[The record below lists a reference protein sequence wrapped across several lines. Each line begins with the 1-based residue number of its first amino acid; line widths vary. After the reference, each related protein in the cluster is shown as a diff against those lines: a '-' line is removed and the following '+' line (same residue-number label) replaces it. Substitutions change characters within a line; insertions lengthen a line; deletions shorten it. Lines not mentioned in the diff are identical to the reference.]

1 MSALK
6 KMFSMFNTKQ
16 RFKLF
21 GMSLI
26 ILGGAGMELI
36 ALYAFNNFIE
46 AIMLPDNYMDN
57 AFIAFMCN
65 TFGVSGYRNV
75 VIFCSAFIV
84 AAYVLKTVY
93 IILQNNMT
101 YKFIY
106 FGHKDLS
113 CKVMN
118 SYLEQDYFF
127 HVKNNSADLI
137 RNVYNDT
144 NMFYVAVLNVIQLVS
159 ELCTIMAIGI
169 YLFVKDGLL
178 TIGIGLIVG
187 SFTFFFMRFY
197 KNRLKHMGEE
207 YRRLYAG
214 IVKCM
219 QQSFGGIKEIK
230 IANRE
235 KFFGD
240 EFDSINYDLAK
251 NQKDNALLNSIPKP
265 VMEAACIGSLMII
278 VIIKASLG
286 DISIAFATT
295 LGVFAMGAMRLLPSV
310 NKISAYIS
318 TLLYSR
324 AFVESVYTERQRMI
338 AISKRK
344 SEENTVSDITFDKE
358 ISVEK
363 LSFTYDEGVENVIND
378 ASFKIEKNTSVA
390 FIGPSGAGKTTMV
403 DIMLGVLKP
412 QKGCVK
418 VDGSNIADC
427 MDAWHKKVGYIP
439 QNIYLMDES
448 LRRNIAFGVPES
460 EIDDEKVWRVIR
472 EAQLES
478 VVKEMDDGLDTVIGE
493 MGVRLSGG
501 QRQRI
506 GIARA
511 LYREPEILVLDEATS
526 ALDTETERAVMEAI
540 DSLHGKMTLII
551 IAHRLSTIKNC
562 DVVYEVK
569 EGRVTKS
576 NETFN

>member
-1 MSALK
+1 MKSIK

-16 RFKLF
+16 KFKLF

-26 ILGGAGMELI
+26 ILGGAAMELV

-46 AIMLPDNYMDN
+46 AIMMPDSYMDN
-57 AFIAFMCN
+57 AFIAMFCN
-65 TFGVSGYRNV
+65 ILGIEGYRNA
-75 VIFCSAFIV
+75 VILCSAFII
-84 AAYVLKTVY
+84 AAYLIKTFY
-93 IILQNNMT
+93 IIMQNNII

-106 FGHKDLS
+106 FGHKELS

-144 NMFYVAVLNVIQLVS
+144 NMFYVAVLNVIQLMS
-159 ELCTIMAIGI
+159 ELCTITAIGV
-169 YLFVKDGLL
+169 YLFVKDGML
-178 TIGIGLIVG
+178 TLGIGVIVG

-278 VIIKASLG
+278 VIIKAAAG
-286 DISIAFATT
+286 DISTAFATT

-310 NKISAYIS
+310 NKISSYIS

-324 AFVESVYTERQRMI
+324 AFVESVFTERQRMLAI
-338 AISKRK
+338 AKRK
-344 SEENTVSDITFDKE
+344 SEENTISEITFDKN
-358 ISVEK
+358 ISVEE
-363 LSFTYDEGVENVIND
+363 LSFSYDEGEENVID
-378 ASFKIEKNTSVA
+378 DVSFEIWKNTSVA

-412 QKGCVK
+412 QKGAVK

-448 LRRNIAFGVPES
+448 LRKNIAFGVPED
-460 EIDDEKVWRVIR
+460 EIDDEKVWKVIR

-478 VVKEMDDGLDTVIGE
+478 VVKEMDEKLDTVIGE

-511 LYREPEILVLDEATS
+511 LYRDPEILVLDEATS
-526 ALDTETERAVMEAI
+526 ALDTETEKAVMEAI
-540 DSLHGKMTLII
+540 DSLHGRMTLII

-569 EGRVTKS
+569 EGKVTRS
-576 NETFN
+576 NESFN

>member
-6 KMFSMFNTKQ
+6 KMFSMFNAGQ
-16 RFKLF
+16 RLKLL
-21 GMSLI
+21 GMSLV
-26 ILGGAGMELI
+26 ILGGAGMELV

-46 AIMLPDNYMDN
+46 AIMLPDSYMDN

-65 TFGVSGYRNV
+65 TFGISGYRNV

-93 IILQNNMT
+93 IIMQNNMT

-106 FGHKDLS
+106 FGHKELS

-159 ELCTIMAIGI
+159 ELCTITAIGI

-178 TIGIGLIVG
+178 TLGIGLIVG

-235 KFFGD
+235 KFFGE

-358 ISVEK
+358 ISVED
-363 LSFTYDEGVENVIND
+363 LSFSYEEGVDNVIDN

-472 EAQLES
+472 EAQLEN

-562 DVVYEVK
+562 DIVYEVK

-576 NETFN
+576 NESFN

>member
-1 MSALK
+1 MKSIK
-6 KMFSMFNTKQ
+6 KMFSMFNAKQ
-16 RFKLF
+16 KFKLF

-26 ILGGAGMELI
+26 ILGGAAMELV

-46 AIMLPDNYMDN
+46 AIMMPDSYMDN
-57 AFIAFMCN
+57 AFIAMFCN
-65 TFGVSGYRNV
+65 ILGIEGYRNA
-75 VIFCSAFIV
+75 VILCSAFII
-84 AAYVLKTVY
+84 AAYLIKTFY
-93 IILQNNMT
+93 IIMQNNII

-106 FGHKDLS
+106 FGHKELS

-144 NMFYVAVLNVIQLVS
+144 NMFYVAVLNVIQLMS
-159 ELCTIMAIGI
+159 ELCTITAIGV
-169 YLFVKDGLL
+169 YLFVKDGML
-178 TIGIGLIVG
+178 TLGIGVIVG

-278 VIIKASLG
+278 VIIKAAAG
-286 DISIAFATT
+286 DISTAFATT

-310 NKISAYIS
+310 NKISSYIS

-324 AFVESVYTERQRMI
+324 AFVESVFTERQRMLAI
-338 AISKRK
+338 AKRK
-344 SEENTVSDITFDKE
+344 SEENTISEITFDNN
-358 ISVEK
+358 ISVEE
-363 LSFTYDEGVENVIND
+363 LSFSYDEGEENVID
-378 ASFKIEKNTSVA
+378 DVSFEIRKNTSVA

-412 QKGCVK
+412 QKGAVK

-448 LRRNIAFGVPES
+448 LRKNIAFGVPED
-460 EIDDEKVWRVIR
+460 EIDDEKVWKVLR

-478 VVKEMDDGLDTVIGE
+478 VVKEMDEKLDTVIGE

-511 LYREPEILVLDEATS
+511 LYRDPEILVLDEATS
-526 ALDTETERAVMEAI
+526 ALDTETEKAVMEAI
-540 DSLHGKMTLII
+540 DSLHGRMTLII

-569 EGRVTKS
+569 EGKVTRS
-576 NETFN
+576 NESFN

>member
-1 MSALK
+1 MKSIK
-6 KMFSMFNTKQ
+6 KMFSMFNAKQ
-16 RFKLF
+16 KFKLF

-26 ILGGAGMELI
+26 ILGGAAMELV

-46 AIMLPDNYMDN
+46 AIMMPDSYMDN
-57 AFIAFMCN
+57 AFIAMFCN
-65 TFGVSGYRNV
+65 ILGIEGYRNA
-75 VIFCSAFIV
+75 VILCSAFII
-84 AAYVLKTVY
+84 AAYLIKTFY
-93 IILQNNMT
+93 IIMQNNII

-106 FGHKDLS
+106 FGHKELS

-144 NMFYVAVLNVIQLVS
+144 NMFYVAVLNVIQLMS
-159 ELCTIMAIGI
+159 ELCTITAIGV
-169 YLFVKDGLL
+169 YLFVKDGML
-178 TIGIGLIVG
+178 TLGIGVIVG

-278 VIIKASLG
+278 VIIKAAAG
-286 DISIAFATT
+286 DISTAFATT

-310 NKISAYIS
+310 NKISSYIS

-324 AFVESVYTERQRMI
+324 AFVESVFTERQRMLAI
-338 AISKRK
+338 AKRK
-344 SEENTVSDITFDKE
+344 SEENTISEITFDKS
-358 ISVEK
+358 ISVEE
-363 LSFTYDEGVENVIND
+363 LSFSYDEGEENVID
-378 ASFKIEKNTSVA
+378 DVSFEIGKNTSVA

-412 QKGCVK
+412 QKGAVK

-448 LRRNIAFGVPES
+448 LRKNIAFGVPED
-460 EIDDEKVWRVIR
+460 EIDDEKVWKVLR

-478 VVKEMDDGLDTVIGE
+478 VVKEMDEKLDTVIGE

-511 LYREPEILVLDEATS
+511 LYRDPEILVLDEATS
-526 ALDTETERAVMEAI
+526 ALDTETEKAVMEAI
-540 DSLHGKMTLII
+540 DSLHGRMTLII

-569 EGRVTKS
+569 EGKVTRS
-576 NETFN
+576 NESFN

>member
-1 MSALK
+1 MKSIK
-6 KMFSMFNTKQ
+6 KMFSMFNAKQ
-16 RFKLF
+16 KFKLF

-26 ILGGAGMELI
+26 ILGGAAMELV

-46 AIMLPDNYMDN
+46 AIMMPDSYMDN
-57 AFIAFMCN
+57 AFIAMFCN
-65 TFGVSGYRNV
+65 ILGIEGYRNA
-75 VIFCSAFIV
+75 VILCSAFII
-84 AAYVLKTVY
+84 AAYLIKTFY
-93 IILQNNMT
+93 IIMQNNII

-106 FGHKDLS
+106 FGHKELS

-144 NMFYVAVLNVIQLVS
+144 NMFYVAVLNVIQLMS
-159 ELCTIMAIGI
+159 ELCTITAIGV
-169 YLFVKDGLL
+169 YLFVKDGML
-178 TIGIGLIVG
+178 TLGIGVIVG

-240 EFDSINYDLAK
+240 EFDSINYNLAK

-278 VIIKASLG
+278 VIIKAAAG
-286 DISIAFATT
+286 DISTAFATT

-310 NKISAYIS
+310 NKISSYIS

-324 AFVESVYTERQRMI
+324 AFVESVFTERQRMLAI
-338 AISKRK
+338 AKRK
-344 SEENTVSDITFDKE
+344 SEENTISEITFDKN
-358 ISVEK
+358 ISVEE
-363 LSFTYDEGVENVIND
+363 LSFSYDEGEENVID
-378 ASFKIEKNTSVA
+378 DVSFEIWKNTSVA

-412 QKGCVK
+412 QKGAVK

-448 LRRNIAFGVPES
+448 LRKNIAFGVPED
-460 EIDDEKVWRVIR
+460 EIDDEKVWKVLR

-478 VVKEMDDGLDTVIGE
+478 VVKEMDEKLDTVIGE

-511 LYREPEILVLDEATS
+511 LYRDPEILVLDEATS
-526 ALDTETERAVMEAI
+526 ALDTETEKAVMEAI
-540 DSLHGKMTLII
+540 DSLHGRMTLII

-569 EGRVTKS
+569 EGKVTRS
-576 NETFN
+576 NESFN

>member
-1 MSALK
+1 MKSIK
-6 KMFSMFNTKQ
+6 KMFSMFNAKQ
-16 RFKLF
+16 KFKLF

-26 ILGGAGMELI
+26 ILGGATMELV

-46 AIMLPDNYMDN
+46 AIMMPDSYMDN
-57 AFIAFMCN
+57 AFIAMFCN
-65 TFGVSGYRNV
+65 ILGIEGYRNA
-75 VIFCSAFIV
+75 VILCSAFII
-84 AAYVLKTVY
+84 AAYLIKTFY
-93 IILQNNMT
+93 IIMQNNII

-106 FGHKDLS
+106 FGHKELS

-144 NMFYVAVLNVIQLVS
+144 NMFYVAVLNVIQLMS
-159 ELCTIMAIGI
+159 ELCTITAIGV
-169 YLFVKDGLL
+169 YLFVKDGML
-178 TIGIGLIVG
+178 TLGIGVIVG

-278 VIIKASLG
+278 VIIKAAAG
-286 DISIAFATT
+286 DISTAFATT

-310 NKISAYIS
+310 NKISSYIS

-324 AFVESVYTERQRMI
+324 AFVESVFTERQRMLAI
-338 AISKRK
+338 AKRK
-344 SEENTVSDITFDKE
+344 SEENTISEITFDKN
-358 ISVEK
+358 ISVEE
-363 LSFTYDEGVENVIND
+363 LSFSYDEGEENVID
-378 ASFKIEKNTSVA
+378 DVSFEIWKNTSVA

-412 QKGCVK
+412 QKGAVK

-448 LRRNIAFGVPES
+448 LRKNIAFGVPED
-460 EIDDEKVWRVIR
+460 EIDDEKVWKVLR
-472 EAQLES
+472 EAQIES
-478 VVKEMDDGLDTVIGE
+478 VVKEMDEKLDTVIGE

-511 LYREPEILVLDEATS
+511 LYRDPEILVLDEATS
-526 ALDTETERAVMEAI
+526 ALDTETEKAVMEAI
-540 DSLHGKMTLII
+540 DSLHGRMTLII

-569 EGRVTKS
+569 EGKVTRS
-576 NETFN
+576 NESFN

>member
-1 MSALK
+1 MKSIK
-6 KMFSMFNTKQ
+6 KMFSMFNAKQ
-16 RFKLF
+16 KFKLF

-26 ILGGAGMELI
+26 ILGGAAMELV

-46 AIMLPDNYMDN
+46 AIMMPDSYMDN
-57 AFIAFMCN
+57 AFIAMFCN
-65 TFGVSGYRNV
+65 ILGIEGYRNA
-75 VIFCSAFIV
+75 VILCSAFII
-84 AAYVLKTVY
+84 AAYLIKTFY
-93 IILQNNMT
+93 IIMQNNII

-106 FGHKDLS
+106 FGHKELS

-144 NMFYVAVLNVIQLVS
+144 NMFYVAVLNVIQLMS
-159 ELCTIMAIGI
+159 ELCTITAIGV
-169 YLFVKDGLL
+169 YLFVKDGML
-178 TIGIGLIVG
+178 TLGIGVIVG

-278 VIIKASLG
+278 VIIKAAAG
-286 DISIAFATT
+286 DISAAFATT

-310 NKISAYIS
+310 NKISSYIS

-324 AFVESVYTERQRMI
+324 AFVESVFTERQRMLAI
-338 AISKRK
+338 AKRK
-344 SEENTVSDITFDKE
+344 SEENTISEITFDKN
-358 ISVEK
+358 ISVEE
-363 LSFTYDEGVENVIND
+363 LSFSYDEGEENVID
-378 ASFKIEKNTSVA
+378 DVSFEIWKNTSVA

-412 QKGCVK
+412 QKGAVK

-448 LRRNIAFGVPES
+448 LRKNIAFGVPED
-460 EIDDEKVWRVIR
+460 EIDDEKVWKVLR

-478 VVKEMDDGLDTVIGE
+478 VVKEMDEKLDTVIGE

-511 LYREPEILVLDEATS
+511 LYRDPEILVLDEATS
-526 ALDTETERAVMEAI
+526 ALDTETEKAVMEAI
-540 DSLHGKMTLII
+540 DSLHGRMTLII

-569 EGRVTKS
+569 EGKVTRS
-576 NETFN
+576 NESFN

>member
-1 MSALK
+1 MKSIK
-6 KMFSMFNTKQ
+6 KMFSMFNAKQ
-16 RFKLF
+16 KFKLF

-26 ILGGAGMELI
+26 ILGGAAMELV

-46 AIMLPDNYMDN
+46 AIMMPDSYMDN
-57 AFIAFMCN
+57 AFIAMFCN
-65 TFGVSGYRNV
+65 ILGIEGYRNA
-75 VIFCSAFIV
+75 VILCSAFII
-84 AAYVLKTVY
+84 AAYLIKTFY
-93 IILQNNMT
+93 IIMQNNII

-106 FGHKDLS
+106 FGHKELS

-144 NMFYVAVLNVIQLVS
+144 NMFYVAVLNVIQLMS
-159 ELCTIMAIGI
+159 ELCTIIAIGV
-169 YLFVKDGLL
+169 YLFVKDGML
-178 TIGIGLIVG
+178 TLGIGVIVG

-278 VIIKASLG
+278 VIIKAAAG
-286 DISIAFATT
+286 DISTAFATT

-310 NKISAYIS
+310 NKISSYIS

-324 AFVESVYTERQRMI
+324 AFVESVFTERQRMLAI
-338 AISKRK
+338 AKRK
-344 SEENTVSDITFDKE
+344 SEENTISEITFDKN
-358 ISVEK
+358 ISVEE
-363 LSFTYDEGVENVIND
+363 LSFSYDEGEENVID
-378 ASFKIEKNTSVA
+378 DVSFEIWKNTSVA

-412 QKGCVK
+412 QKGAVK

-448 LRRNIAFGVPES
+448 LRKNIAFGVPED
-460 EIDDEKVWRVIR
+460 EIDDEKVWKVLR

-478 VVKEMDDGLDTVIGE
+478 VVKEMDEKLDTVIGE

-511 LYREPEILVLDEATS
+511 LYRDPEILVLDEATS
-526 ALDTETERAVMEAI
+526 ALDTETEKAVMEAI
-540 DSLHGKMTLII
+540 DSLHGRMTLII

-569 EGRVTKS
+569 EGKVTRS
-576 NETFN
+576 NESFN

>member
-1 MSALK
+1 
-6 KMFSMFNTKQ
+6 MFNTRQKL
-16 RFKLF
+16 KLF

-26 ILGGAGMELI
+26 ILGGAAMELV

-46 AIMLPDNYMDN
+46 AIMMPDNYMDN
-57 AFIAFMCN
+57 AFIALFSRIL
-65 TFGVSGYRNV
+65 GIDGYRNV
-75 VIFCSAFIV
+75 VILCSAFII
-84 AAYVLKTVY
+84 AAYLVKTFY
-93 IILQNNMT
+93 IIMQNNMM

-106 FGHKDLS
+106 FGHKELS

-144 NMFYVAVLNVIQLVS
+144 NMFYVAVLNVIQLMS
-159 ELCTIMAIGI
+159 ELCTITAIGI
-169 YLFVKDGLL
+169 YLFVKDGML
-178 TIGIGLIVG
+178 TLGIGVIVG

-197 KNRLKHMGEE
+197 KNRLKHMGED

-278 VIIKASLG
+278 VIIKAATG
-286 DISIAFATT
+286 DISTAFATT

-324 AFVESVYTERQRMI
+324 AFVESVYTERQRMLAI
-338 AISKRK
+338 AKRK
-344 SEENTVSDITFDKE
+344 SEENTVTDITFDKN
-358 ISVEK
+358 ISVEE
-363 LSFTYDEGVENVIND
+363 LSFTYEEGVDNVID
-378 ASFKIEKNTSVA
+378 DVSFEIEKNTSVA

-412 QKGCVK
+412 QKGAVK
-418 VDGSNIADC
+418 VDGSDIADC

-448 LRRNIAFGVPES
+448 LRRNIAFGVPED

-472 EAQLES
+472 EAQLEN

-540 DSLHGKMTLII
+540 DSLHGRMTLII

-569 EGRVTKS
+569 EGKVTRS
-576 NETFN
+576 NESFN

>member
-6 KMFSMFNTKQ
+6 KMFSMFNAGQ
-16 RFKLF
+16 RLKLF
-21 GMSLI
+21 GMSLV
-26 ILGGAGMELI
+26 ILGGAGMELV

-46 AIMLPDNYMDN
+46 AIMLPDSYMDN

-65 TFGVSGYRNV
+65 TFGISGYRNV

-93 IILQNNMT
+93 IIMQNNMT

-106 FGHKDLS
+106 FGHKELS

-159 ELCTIMAIGI
+159 ELCTITAIGI

-178 TIGIGLIVG
+178 TLGIGLIVG

-235 KFFGD
+235 KFFGE

-358 ISVEK
+358 ISVED
-363 LSFTYDEGVENVIND
+363 LSFSYEEGVENVIND

-472 EAQLES
+472 EAQLEN
-478 VVKEMDDGLDTVIGE
+478 VVKDMDDGLDTVIGE

-562 DVVYEVK
+562 DIVYEVK

-576 NETFN
+576 NEPFN

>member
-1 MSALK
+1 MKSIK
-6 KMFSMFNTKQ
+6 KMFSMFNAKQ
-16 RFKLF
+16 KFKLF

-26 ILGGAGMELI
+26 ILGGAAMELV

-46 AIMLPDNYMDN
+46 AIMMPDSYMDN
-57 AFIAFMCN
+57 AFIAMFCN
-65 TFGVSGYRNV
+65 ILGIEGYRNA
-75 VIFCSAFIV
+75 VILCSAFII
-84 AAYVLKTVY
+84 AAYLIKTFY
-93 IILQNNMT
+93 IIMQNNII

-106 FGHKDLS
+106 FGHKELS

-144 NMFYVAVLNVIQLVS
+144 NMFYVAVLNVIQLMS
-159 ELCTIMAIGI
+159 ELCTITAIGV
-169 YLFVKDGLL
+169 YLFVKDGML
-178 TIGIGLIVG
+178 TLGIGVIVG

-278 VIIKASLG
+278 VIIKAAAG
-286 DISIAFATT
+286 DISTAFATT

-310 NKISAYIS
+310 NKISSYIS

-324 AFVESVYTERQRMI
+324 AFVESVFTERQRMLAI
-338 AISKRK
+338 AKRK
-344 SEENTVSDITFDKE
+344 SEENTISEITFDKN

-363 LSFTYDEGVENVIND
+363 LSFSYDEGEENVID
-378 ASFKIEKNTSVA
+378 DVSFEIWKNTSVA

-412 QKGCVK
+412 QKGAVK

-448 LRRNIAFGVPES
+448 LRKNIAFGVPED
-460 EIDDEKVWRVIR
+460 EIDDEKVWKVLR

-478 VVKEMDDGLDTVIGE
+478 VVKEMDEKLDTVIGE

-511 LYREPEILVLDEATS
+511 LYRDPEILVLDEATS
-526 ALDTETERAVMEAI
+526 ALDTETEKAVMEAI
-540 DSLHGKMTLII
+540 DSLHGRMTLII

-569 EGRVTKS
+569 EGKVTRS
-576 NETFN
+576 NESFN

>member
-1 MSALK
+1 MKSIK
-6 KMFSMFNTKQ
+6 KMFSMFNAKQ
-16 RFKLF
+16 KFKLF

-26 ILGGAGMELI
+26 ILGGAAMELV

-46 AIMLPDNYMDN
+46 AIMMPDSYMDN
-57 AFIAFMCN
+57 AFIAMFCN
-65 TFGVSGYRNV
+65 ILGIEGYRNA
-75 VIFCSAFIV
+75 VILCSAFII
-84 AAYVLKTVY
+84 AAYLIKTFY
-93 IILQNNMT
+93 IIMQNNII

-106 FGHKDLS
+106 FGHKELS

-144 NMFYVAVLNVIQLVS
+144 NMFYVAVLNVIQLMS
-159 ELCTIMAIGI
+159 ELCTITAIGV
-169 YLFVKDGLL
+169 YMFVKDGML
-178 TIGIGLIVG
+178 TLGIGVIVG

-219 QQSFGGIKEIK
+219 QQSFVGIKEIK

-278 VIIKASLG
+278 VIIKAAAG
-286 DISIAFATT
+286 DISTAFATT

-310 NKISAYIS
+310 NKISSYIS

-324 AFVESVYTERQRMI
+324 AFVESVFTERQRMLAI
-338 AISKRK
+338 AKRK
-344 SEENTVSDITFDKE
+344 SEENTISEITFDKN
-358 ISVEK
+358 ISVEE
-363 LSFTYDEGVENVIND
+363 LSFSYDEGEENVID
-378 ASFKIEKNTSVA
+378 DVSFEIWKNTSVA

-412 QKGCVK
+412 QKGAVK

-448 LRRNIAFGVPES
+448 LRKNIAFGVPED
-460 EIDDEKVWRVIR
+460 EIDDEKVWKVLR

-478 VVKEMDDGLDTVIGE
+478 VVKEMDEKLDTVIGE

-511 LYREPEILVLDEATS
+511 LYRDPEILVLDEATS
-526 ALDTETERAVMEAI
+526 ALDTETEKAVMEAI
-540 DSLHGKMTLII
+540 DSLHGRMTLII

-569 EGRVTKS
+569 EGKVTRS
-576 NETFN
+576 NESFN

>member
-1 MSALK
+1 MNTIK
-6 KMFSMFNTKQ
+6 KMFSMFDKRQ
-16 RFKLF
+16 CLKLA
-21 GMSLI
+21 GLSAV
-26 ILGGAGMELI
+26 ILGGAAVELA

-46 AIMLPDNYMDN
+46 AIMTPD
-57 AFIAFMCN
+57 ALSESAFMSMMCRI
-65 TFGVSGYRNV
+65 FHIYDYRNM
-75 VIFCSAFIV
+75 VILCAGIII
-84 AAYVLKTVY
+84 AAYLIKTGY
-93 IILQNNMT
+93 IIMQSNIM

-106 FGHKDLS
+106 FGHKELS

-118 SYLEQDYFF
+118 CYLDQDYFF

-144 NMFYVAVLNVIQLVS
+144 NMFYVAVLNLIQLVS
-159 ELCTIMAIGI
+159 ELCVIAAIGV
-169 YLFVKDGLL
+169 YLFVKDGML
-178 TIGIGLIVG
+178 TLGMGGILGC
-187 SFTFFFMRFY
+187 FTFFFMRFY

-214 IVKCM
+214 LVKCM

-235 KFFGD
+235 RFFGR
-240 EFDSINYDLAK
+240 EFDDINYDLAK
-251 NQKDNALLNSIPKP
+251 NQKDNALLNAIPKP
-265 VMEAACIGSLMII
+265 VMEAACIGTLMII
-278 VIIKASLG
+278 VIVRAAMG
-286 DISIAFATT
+286 EISAAFATT

-324 AFVESVYTERQRMI
+324 AFVDSVFTEQQRI
-338 AISKRK
+338 KTLSERK
-344 SEENTVSDITFDKE
+344 ETENRVGE
-358 ISVEK
+358 
-363 LSFTYDEGVENVIND
+363 LSFDREIHVRNLTFRYEEGGDNVID
-378 ASFKIEKNTSVA
+378 GADLAIEKNTSVA
-390 FIGPSGAGKTTMV
+390 FIGPSGAGKTTLV

-412 QKGCVK
+412 NAGQIL
-418 VDGSNIADC
+418 VDGVDTRDC

-448 LRRNIAFGVPES
+448 LRRNIAFGVPEE
-460 EIDDEKVWRVIR
+460 EIDDERVWRVIK
-472 EAQLES
+472 EAQLED
-478 VVKEMDDGLDTVIGE
+478 VVKDMGDGLDTIIGE

-526 ALDTETERAVMEAI
+526 ALDNETERAVMEAI
-540 DSLHGKMTLII
+540 DNLHGRMTLII

-562 DVVYEVK
+562 DIVYEVK
-569 EGRVTKS
+569 EGRVTRS
-576 NETFN
+576 NETYS

>member
-1 MSALK
+1 MKSIK
-6 KMFSMFNTKQ
+6 KMFSMFNAKQ
-16 RFKLF
+16 KFKLF

-26 ILGGAGMELI
+26 ILGGAAMELV

-46 AIMLPDNYMDN
+46 AIMMPDSYMDN
-57 AFIAFMCN
+57 AFIAMFCN
-65 TFGVSGYRNV
+65 ILGIEGYRNA
-75 VIFCSAFIV
+75 VILCSAFII
-84 AAYVLKTVY
+84 AAYLIKTFY
-93 IILQNNMT
+93 IIMQNNII

-106 FGHKDLS
+106 FGHKELS

-144 NMFYVAVLNVIQLVS
+144 NMFYVAVLNVIQLIS
-159 ELCTIMAIGI
+159 ELCTITAIGV
-169 YLFVKDGLL
+169 YLFVKDGML
-178 TIGIGLIVG
+178 TLGIGVIVG

-278 VIIKASLG
+278 VIIKAAAG
-286 DISIAFATT
+286 DISAAFATT

-310 NKISAYIS
+310 NKISSYIS

-324 AFVESVYTERQRMI
+324 AFVESVFTERQRMLAI
-338 AISKRK
+338 AKRK
-344 SEENTVSDITFDKE
+344 SEENTISEITFDKN
-358 ISVEK
+358 ISVEE
-363 LSFTYDEGVENVIND
+363 LSFAYDEGEENVID
-378 ASFKIEKNTSVA
+378 DVSFEIWKNTSVA

-412 QKGCVK
+412 QKGAVK

-448 LRRNIAFGVPES
+448 LRKNIAFGVPED
-460 EIDDEKVWRVIR
+460 EIDDEKVWKVLR

-478 VVKEMDDGLDTVIGE
+478 VVKEMDEKLDTVIGE

-511 LYREPEILVLDEATS
+511 LYRDPEILVLDEATS
-526 ALDTETERAVMEAI
+526 ALDTETEKAVMEAI
-540 DSLHGKMTLII
+540 DSLHGRMTLII

-569 EGRVTKS
+569 EGKVTRS
-576 NETFN
+576 NESFN

>member
-1 MSALK
+1 
-6 KMFSMFNTKQ
+6 MFNTRQKL
-16 RFKLF
+16 KLF

-26 ILGGAGMELI
+26 ILGGAAMELV

-46 AIMLPDNYMDN
+46 AIMMPDNYMDN
-57 AFIAFMCN
+57 AFIALFSRIL
-65 TFGVSGYRNV
+65 GIDGYRNV
-75 VIFCSAFIV
+75 VILCSAFII
-84 AAYVLKTVY
+84 AAYLVKTFY
-93 IILQNNMT
+93 IIMQNNMM

-106 FGHKDLS
+106 FGHKELS

-144 NMFYVAVLNVIQLVS
+144 NMFYVAVLNVIQLMS
-159 ELCTIMAIGI
+159 ELCTITAIGI
-169 YLFVKDGLL
+169 YLFVKDGML
-178 TIGIGLIVG
+178 TLGIGVIVG

-197 KNRLKHMGEE
+197 KNRLKHMGED

-278 VIIKASLG
+278 VIIKAATG
-286 DISIAFATT
+286 DISTAFATT

-324 AFVESVYTERQRMI
+324 AFVESVYTERQRMLAI
-338 AISKRK
+338 AKRK
-344 SEENTVSDITFDKE
+344 SEKNTVTDITFDKN
-358 ISVEK
+358 ISVEE
-363 LSFTYDEGVENVIND
+363 LSFTYEEGVDNVID
-378 ASFKIEKNTSVA
+378 DVSFEIEKNTSVA

-412 QKGCVK
+412 QKGAVK
-418 VDGSNIADC
+418 VDGSDIADC

-448 LRRNIAFGVPES
+448 LRRNIAFGVPED

-472 EAQLES
+472 EAQLEN

-540 DSLHGKMTLII
+540 DSLHGRMTLII

-569 EGRVTKS
+569 EGKVTRS
-576 NETFN
+576 NESFN

>member
-1 MSALK
+1 
-6 KMFSMFNTKQ
+6 
-16 RFKLF
+16 
-21 GMSLI
+21 
-26 ILGGAGMELI
+26 
-36 ALYAFNNFIE
+36 
-46 AIMLPDNYMDN
+46 
-57 AFIAFMCN
+57 
-65 TFGVSGYRNV
+65 
-75 VIFCSAFIV
+75 
-84 AAYVLKTVY
+84 
-93 IILQNNMT
+93 
-101 YKFIY
+101 
-106 FGHKDLS
+106 
-113 CKVMN
+113 
-118 SYLEQDYFF
+118 
-127 HVKNNSADLI
+127 
-137 RNVYNDT
+137 
-144 NMFYVAVLNVIQLVS
+144 MFYVAVLNVIQLMS
-159 ELCTIMAIGI
+159 ELCTITAIGV
-169 YLFVKDGLL
+169 YLFVKDGML
-178 TIGIGLIVG
+178 TLGIGVIVG

-278 VIIKASLG
+278 VIIKAAAG
-286 DISIAFATT
+286 DISTAFATT

-310 NKISAYIS
+310 NKISSYIS

-324 AFVESVYTERQRMI
+324 AFVESVFTERQRMLAI
-338 AISKRK
+338 AKRK
-344 SEENTVSDITFDKE
+344 SEENTISEITFDKN
-358 ISVEK
+358 ISVEE
-363 LSFTYDEGVENVIND
+363 LSFSYDEGEENVID
-378 ASFKIEKNTSVA
+378 DVSFEIWKNTSVA

-412 QKGCVK
+412 QKGAVK

-448 LRRNIAFGVPES
+448 LRKNIAFGVPED
-460 EIDDEKVWRVIR
+460 EIDDEKVWKVLR

-478 VVKEMDDGLDTVIGE
+478 VVKEMDEKLDTVIGE

-511 LYREPEILVLDEATS
+511 LYRDPEILVLDEATS
-526 ALDTETERAVMEAI
+526 ALDTETEKAVMEAI
-540 DSLHGKMTLII
+540 DSLHGRMTLII

-569 EGRVTKS
+569 EGKVTRS
-576 NETFN
+576 NESFN

>member
-6 KMFSMFNTKQ
+6 KMFSMFNAGQ
-16 RFKLF
+16 RLKLF
-21 GMSLI
+21 GMSLV
-26 ILGGAGMELI
+26 ILGGAGMELV

-46 AIMLPDNYMDN
+46 AIMLPDSYMDN

-65 TFGVSGYRNV
+65 TFGISGYRNV

-93 IILQNNMT
+93 IIMQNNMT

-106 FGHKDLS
+106 FGHKELS

-159 ELCTIMAIGI
+159 ELCTITAIGI

-178 TIGIGLIVG
+178 TLGIGLIVG

-235 KFFGD
+235 KFFGE

-358 ISVEK
+358 ISVED
-363 LSFTYDEGVENVIND
+363 LSFSYEEGIENVIND

-472 EAQLES
+472 EAQLEN

-511 LYREPEILVLDEATS
+511 LYSEPEILVLDEATS

-562 DVVYEVK
+562 DIVYEVK

-576 NETFN
+576 NESFD

>member
-1 MSALK
+1 MNALK
-6 KMFSMFNTKQ
+6 NMFSMFNVRQ
-16 RFKLF
+16 RLGLL
-21 GMSLI
+21 GMSVI

-46 AIMLPDNYMDN
+46 AIMMPDNYMDN
-57 AFIAFMCN
+57 AFISLICN
-65 TFGVSGYRNV
+65 TFGVDGYRNV

-84 AAYVLKTVY
+84 AAYILKTVY
-93 IILQNNMT
+93 IIMQNNMM

-106 FGHKDLS
+106 FGHKELS

-144 NMFYVAVLNVIQLVS
+144 NMFYVAVLNVIQLIS
-159 ELCTIMAIGI
+159 ELCTVVAIGV
-169 YLFVKDGLL
+169 YLFVKDGML
-178 TIGIGLIVG
+178 TLGIGVIVG
-187 SFTFFFMRFY
+187 LFTFFFMRFY

-230 IANRE
+230 VANRE
-235 KFFGD
+235 KFFAD
-240 EFDSINYDLAK
+240 EFDSINYNLAK

-278 VIIKASLG
+278 VIVKACTG
-286 DISIAFATT
+286 DISAAFATT

-324 AFVESVYTERQRMI
+324 AFVDSVYTERQRMLAI
-338 AISKRK
+338 AKRK
-344 SEENTVSDITFDKE
+344 SEENTVQDIPFENE
-358 ISVEK
+358 IKVDN
-363 LSFTYDEGVENVIND
+363 LSFSYEEGADNVIND
-378 ASFKIEKNTSVA
+378 ADFSIEKNTSVA
-390 FIGPSGAGKTTMV
+390 FIGPTGAGKTTMV
-403 DIMLGVLKP
+403 DIILGVLKP
-412 QKGCVK
+412 IKGRVL
-418 VDGSNIADC
+418 VDKNDIAGC
-427 MDAWHKKVGYIP
+427 MNAWHKKVGYIP

-448 LRRNIAFGVPES
+448 LRRNIAFGVPE
-460 EIDDEKVWRVIR
+460 EDIDDEKVWRVIR

-478 VVKEMDDGLDTVIGE
+478 VVKDMEKGLDTIIGE

-511 LYREPEILVLDEATS
+511 LYRDPEVLVLDEATS

-540 DSLHGKMTLII
+540 DSLHGRMTLII

-569 EGRVTKS
+569 EGKVRKS
-576 NETFN
+576 NETFS

>member
-1 MSALK
+1 MKSIK
-6 KMFSMFNTKQ
+6 KMFSMFNAKQ
-16 RFKLF
+16 KFKLF

-26 ILGGAGMELI
+26 ILGGAAMELV

-46 AIMLPDNYMDN
+46 AIMMPDSYMDN
-57 AFIAFMCN
+57 AFIAMFCN
-65 TFGVSGYRNV
+65 ILGIEGYRNA
-75 VIFCSAFIV
+75 VILCSAFII
-84 AAYVLKTVY
+84 AAYLIKTFY
-93 IILQNNMT
+93 IIMQNNII

-106 FGHKDLS
+106 FGHKELS

-144 NMFYVAVLNVIQLVS
+144 NMFYVAVLNVIQLMS
-159 ELCTIMAIGI
+159 ELCTITAIGV
-169 YLFVKDGLL
+169 YLFVKDGML
-178 TIGIGLIVG
+178 TLGIGVIVG

-278 VIIKASLG
+278 VIIKAAAG
-286 DISIAFATT
+286 DISTAFATT

-310 NKISAYIS
+310 NKISSYIS

-324 AFVESVYTERQRMI
+324 AFVESVFTERQRMLAI
-338 AISKRK
+338 AKRK
-344 SEENTVSDITFDKE
+344 SEENTISEITFDKN
-358 ISVEK
+358 ISVEE
-363 LSFTYDEGVENVIND
+363 LSFSYDEGEENVID
-378 ASFKIEKNTSVA
+378 DVSFEIWKNTSVA

-412 QKGCVK
+412 QKGAVK

-448 LRRNIAFGVPES
+448 LRKNIAFGVPED
-460 EIDDEKVWRVIR
+460 EIDDEKVWKVLR

-478 VVKEMDDGLDTVIGE
+478 VVKEMDEGLDTVIGE

-511 LYREPEILVLDEATS
+511 LYRDPEILVLDEATS
-526 ALDTETERAVMEAI
+526 ALDTETEKAVMEAI
-540 DSLHGKMTLII
+540 DSLHGRMTLII

-569 EGRVTKS
+569 EGKVTRS
-576 NETFN
+576 NESFN

>member
-1 MSALK
+1 MKSIK
-6 KMFSMFNTKQ
+6 KMFSMFNAKQ
-16 RFKLF
+16 KFKLF

-26 ILGGAGMELI
+26 ILGGAAMELV

-46 AIMLPDNYMDN
+46 AIMMPDSYMDN
-57 AFIAFMCN
+57 AFIAMFCN
-65 TFGVSGYRNV
+65 ILGIEGYRNA
-75 VIFCSAFIV
+75 VILCSAFII
-84 AAYVLKTVY
+84 AAYLIKTFY
-93 IILQNNMT
+93 IIMQNNII

-106 FGHKDLS
+106 FGHKELS

-144 NMFYVAVLNVIQLVS
+144 NMFYVAVLNVIQLMS
-159 ELCTIMAIGI
+159 ELCTITAIGV
-169 YLFVKDGLL
+169 YLFVKDGML
-178 TIGIGLIVG
+178 TLGIGVIVG

-278 VIIKASLG
+278 VIIKAAAG
-286 DISIAFATT
+286 DISTAFATT

-310 NKISAYIS
+310 NKISSYIS

-324 AFVESVYTERQRMI
+324 AFVESVFTERQRMLAI
-338 AISKRK
+338 AKRK
-344 SEENTVSDITFDKE
+344 SEENTISEITFDKN
-358 ISVEK
+358 ISVEE
-363 LSFTYDEGVENVIND
+363 LSFSYDDGEENVID
-378 ASFKIEKNTSVA
+378 DVSFEIWKNTSVA

-412 QKGCVK
+412 QKGAVK

-448 LRRNIAFGVPES
+448 LRKNIAFGVPED
-460 EIDDEKVWRVIR
+460 EIDDEKVWKVLR

-478 VVKEMDDGLDTVIGE
+478 VVKEMDEKLDTVIGE

-511 LYREPEILVLDEATS
+511 LYRDPEILVLDEATS
-526 ALDTETERAVMEAI
+526 ALDTETEKAVMEAI
-540 DSLHGKMTLII
+540 DSLHGRMTLII

-569 EGRVTKS
+569 EGKVTRS
-576 NETFN
+576 NESFN

>member
-1 MSALK
+1 
-6 KMFSMFNTKQ
+6 MFNTRQKL
-16 RFKLF
+16 KLF

-26 ILGGAGMELI
+26 ILGGAAMELV

-46 AIMLPDNYMDN
+46 AIMMPDNYMDN
-57 AFIAFMCN
+57 AFIALFSRIL
-65 TFGVSGYRNV
+65 GIDGYRNV
-75 VIFCSAFIV
+75 VILCSAFII
-84 AAYVLKTVY
+84 AAYLVKTFY
-93 IILQNNMT
+93 IIMQNNMM

-106 FGHKDLS
+106 FGHKELS

-144 NMFYVAVLNVIQLVS
+144 NMFYVAVLNVIQLMS
-159 ELCTIMAIGI
+159 ELCTITAIGI
-169 YLFVKDGLL
+169 YLFVKDGML
-178 TIGIGLIVG
+178 TLGIGVIVG
-187 SFTFFFMRFY
+187 LFTFFFMRFY
-197 KNRLKHMGEE
+197 KNRLKHMGED

-278 VIIKASLG
+278 VIIKAATG
-286 DISIAFATT
+286 DISTAFATT

-324 AFVESVYTERQRMI
+324 AFVESVYTERQRMLAI
-338 AISKRK
+338 AKRK
-344 SEENTVSDITFDKE
+344 SEENTVTDITFDKN
-358 ISVEK
+358 ISVEE
-363 LSFTYDEGVENVIND
+363 LSFTYEEGVDNVID
-378 ASFKIEKNTSVA
+378 DVSFEIEKNTSVA

-412 QKGCVK
+412 QKGAVK
-418 VDGSNIADC
+418 VDGSDIADC

-448 LRRNIAFGVPES
+448 LRRNIAFGVPED

-472 EAQLES
+472 EAQLEN

-540 DSLHGKMTLII
+540 DSLHGRMTLII

-569 EGRVTKS
+569 EGKVTRS
-576 NETFN
+576 NESFN

>member
-1 MSALK
+1 MKSIG
-6 KMFSMFNTKQ
+6 KMFSMFNGRQKL
-16 RFKLF
+16 KLF
-21 GMSLI
+21 GMSII
-26 ILGGAGMELI
+26 ILGGAVMELV

-46 AIMLPDNYMDN
+46 AIMMPDNYMDN
-57 AFIAFMCN
+57 AFIALFCN
-65 TFGVSGYRNV
+65 VFGIEGYKNV
-75 VIFCSAFIV
+75 VILCSAFII
-84 AAYVLKTVY
+84 AAYLVKTFY
-93 IILQNNMT
+93 IIMQNNIM

-106 FGHKDLS
+106 FGHKELS

-144 NMFYVAVLNVIQLVS
+144 NMFYVAVLNVIQLIS
-159 ELCTIMAIGI
+159 ELCTITAIGI
-169 YLFVKDGLL
+169 YLFVKDGML
-178 TIGIGLIVG
+178 TLGIGVIVG

-235 KFFGD
+235 KFFSD

-278 VIIKASLG
+278 VIIKACTG
-286 DISIAFATT
+286 DISAAFATT

-324 AFVESVYTERQRMI
+324 AFVESVYTERQRMLAI
-338 AISKRK
+338 AKRK
-344 SEENTVSDITFDKE
+344 SEENTVSDISFDKG
-358 ISVEK
+358 IFVDK
-363 LSFTYDEGVENVIND
+363 LSFAYDAESENVID
-378 ASFKIEKNTSVA
+378 DVTFHIDKNTSVA

-412 QKGCVK
+412 QKGAVK
-418 VDGSNIADC
+418 VDEKDIADC

-448 LRRNIAFGVPES
+448 LRRNIAFGVPENQ
-460 EIDDEKVWRVIR
+460 IDDEKVWEVIR
-472 EAQLES
+472 EAQLEN
-478 VVKEMDDGLDTVIGE
+478 VVKEMDEGLDTVIGE

-511 LYREPEILVLDEATS
+511 LYRNPEILVLDEATS

-540 DSLHGKMTLII
+540 DSLHGRMTLII

-562 DVVYEVK
+562 DVVYQVK
-569 EGRVTKS
+569 EGKVTRS
-576 NETFN
+576 NESFN

>member
-1 MSALK
+1 MKSIK
-6 KMFSMFNTKQ
+6 KMFSMFNAKQ
-16 RFKLF
+16 KFKLF

-26 ILGGAGMELI
+26 ILGGAAMELV

-46 AIMLPDNYMDN
+46 AIMMPDSYMDN
-57 AFIAFMCN
+57 AFIAMFCN
-65 TFGVSGYRNV
+65 ILGIEGYRNA
-75 VIFCSAFIV
+75 VILCSAFII
-84 AAYVLKTVY
+84 AAYLIKTFY
-93 IILQNNMT
+93 IIMQNNII

-106 FGHKDLS
+106 FGHKELS

-144 NMFYVAVLNVIQLVS
+144 NMFYVAVLNVIQLMS
-159 ELCTIMAIGI
+159 ELCTITAIGV
-169 YLFVKDGLL
+169 YLFVKDGML
-178 TIGIGLIVG
+178 TLGIGVIVG

-278 VIIKASLG
+278 VIIKAAAG
-286 DISIAFATT
+286 DISTAFATT

-310 NKISAYIS
+310 NKISSYIS

-324 AFVESVYTERQRMI
+324 AFVESVFTERQRMLAI
-338 AISKRK
+338 AKRK
-344 SEENTVSDITFDKE
+344 SEENTISEITFDKN
-358 ISVEK
+358 ISVEE
-363 LSFTYDEGVENVIND
+363 LSFSYDEGEENVID
-378 ASFKIEKNTSVA
+378 DVSFEIWKNTSVA

-412 QKGCVK
+412 QKGAVK

-448 LRRNIAFGVPES
+448 LRKNIAFGVPED
-460 EIDDEKVWRVIR
+460 EIDDEKVWKVLR

-478 VVKEMDDGLDTVIGE
+478 VVKEMDEKLDTVIGE

-511 LYREPEILVLDEATS
+511 LYRDPEILVLDEATS
-526 ALDTETERAVMEAI
+526 ALDTETEKAVMEAI
-540 DSLHGKMTLII
+540 DSLHGRMTLII

-569 EGRVTKS
+569 EGKVTRS
-576 NETFN
+576 NESFN

>member
-1 MSALK
+1 MNALK
-6 KMFSMFNTKQ
+6 KMLSMFDTKQ
-16 RFKLF
+16 KLKLL
-21 GMSLI
+21 GMSMI

-46 AIMLPDNYMDN
+46 AIMLPDSYMDN
-57 AFIAFMCN
+57 AFIAMMSN
-65 TFGVSGYRNV
+65 LFGLSGYRSV
-75 VIFCSAFIV
+75 VIFCSAFII
-84 AAYVLKTVY
+84 AAYLIKTAY
-93 IILQNNMT
+93 IIMQSNIM

-106 FGHKDLS
+106 FGHKNLS
-113 CKVMN
+113 CMVMN

-144 NMFYVAVLNVIQLVS
+144 NMFYVAVMNVIQLVS
-159 ELCTIMAIGI
+159 ELCTITAIGV
-169 YLFVKDGLL
+169 YLFVKDGML
-178 TIGIGLIVG
+178 TLGIGVIVG

-197 KNRLKHMGEE
+197 KNRLKHMGED

-278 VIIKASLG
+278 VIIKACIG
-286 DISIAFATT
+286 DISVAFATT

-310 NKISAYIS
+310 NKISSYIS
-318 TLLYSR
+318 TLMYSR

-338 AISKRK
+338 ALSKRK
-344 SEENTVSDITFDKE
+344 SEENTVDSITFDKE
-358 ISVEK
+358 ISVEN
-363 LSFTYDEGVENVIND
+363 LSFTYEEGVDNVIND
-378 ASFKIEKNTSVA
+378 VSFKIEKNTSVA

-412 QKGCVK
+412 QKGSVK

-460 EIDDEKVWRVIR
+460 EIDDEKVWRVIK
-472 EAQLES
+472 EAQLEN
-478 VVKEMDDGLDTVIGE
+478 VVNEMDDGLDTVIGE

-511 LYREPEILVLDEATS
+511 LYKEPEILVLDEATS
-526 ALDTETERAVMEAI
+526 ALDTGTERAVMEAI

-551 IAHRLSTIKNC
+551 IAHRLTTIKNC
-562 DVVYEVK
+562 DIVYEVK
-569 EGRVTKS
+569 EGKVTKS
-576 NETFN
+576 NESFN

>member
-1 MSALK
+1 MKSIK

-16 RFKLF
+16 KFKLF

-26 ILGGAGMELI
+26 ILGGAAMELV

-46 AIMLPDNYMDN
+46 AIMMPDSYMDN
-57 AFIAFMCN
+57 AFIAMFCN
-65 TFGVSGYRNV
+65 ILGIEGYRNA
-75 VIFCSAFIV
+75 VILCSAFII
-84 AAYVLKTVY
+84 AAYLIKTFY
-93 IILQNNMT
+93 IIMQNNII

-106 FGHKDLS
+106 FGHKELS

-144 NMFYVAVLNVIQLVS
+144 NMFYVAVLNVIQLMS
-159 ELCTIMAIGI
+159 ELCTITAIGV
-169 YLFVKDGLL
+169 YLFVKDGML
-178 TIGIGLIVG
+178 TLGIGVIVG

-278 VIIKASLG
+278 VIIKAAAG
-286 DISIAFATT
+286 DISTAFATT

-310 NKISAYIS
+310 NKISSYIS

-324 AFVESVYTERQRMI
+324 AFVESVFTERQRMLAI
-338 AISKRK
+338 AKRK
-344 SEENTVSDITFDKE
+344 SEENTISEITFDKN
-358 ISVEK
+358 ISVEE
-363 LSFTYDEGVENVIND
+363 LSFSYDEGEENVID
-378 ASFKIEKNTSVA
+378 DVSFEIWKNTSVA

-412 QKGCVK
+412 QKGAVK

-448 LRRNIAFGVPES
+448 LRKNIAFGVPED
-460 EIDDEKVWRVIR
+460 EIDDEKVWKVLR

-478 VVKEMDDGLDTVIGE
+478 VVKEMDEKLDTVIGE

-511 LYREPEILVLDEATS
+511 LYRDPEILVLDEATS
-526 ALDTETERAVMEAI
+526 ALDTETEKAVMEAI
-540 DSLHGKMTLII
+540 DSLHGRMTLII

-569 EGRVTKS
+569 EGKVTRS
-576 NETFN
+576 NESFN

>member
-6 KMFSMFNTKQ
+6 KMFSMFNAGQ
-16 RFKLF
+16 RLKLF
-21 GMSLI
+21 GMSLV
-26 ILGGAGMELI
+26 ILGGAGMELV

-46 AIMLPDNYMDN
+46 AIMLPDSYMDN

-65 TFGVSGYRNV
+65 TFGISGYRNV

-93 IILQNNMT
+93 IIMQNNMT

-106 FGHKDLS
+106 FGHKELS

-159 ELCTIMAIGI
+159 ELCTITAIGI

-178 TIGIGLIVG
+178 TLGIGLIVG

-235 KFFGD
+235 KFFGE

-344 SEENTVSDITFDKE
+344 SEENTVSDIIFDKE
-358 ISVEK
+358 ISVED
-363 LSFTYDEGVENVIND
+363 LSFSYEEGIENVIND

-472 EAQLES
+472 EAQLEN

-562 DVVYEVK
+562 DIVYEVK

-576 NETFN
+576 NESFD

>member
-1 MSALK
+1 MKSIK
-6 KMFSMFNTKQ
+6 KMFSMFNAKQ
-16 RFKLF
+16 KFKLF

-26 ILGGAGMELI
+26 ILGGAAMELV

-46 AIMLPDNYMDN
+46 AIMMPDSYMDN
-57 AFIAFMCN
+57 AFIAMFCN
-65 TFGVSGYRNV
+65 ILGIEGYRNA
-75 VIFCSAFIV
+75 VILCSAFII
-84 AAYVLKTVY
+84 AAYLIKTFY
-93 IILQNNMT
+93 IIIQNNII

-106 FGHKDLS
+106 FGHKELS

-144 NMFYVAVLNVIQLVS
+144 NMFYVAVLNVIQLMS
-159 ELCTIMAIGI
+159 ELCTITAIGV
-169 YLFVKDGLL
+169 YLFVKDGML
-178 TIGIGLIVG
+178 TLGIGVIVG

-235 KFFGD
+235 KFFCD

-278 VIIKASLG
+278 VIIKAAAG
-286 DISIAFATT
+286 DISTAFATT

-310 NKISAYIS
+310 NKISSYIS

-324 AFVESVYTERQRMI
+324 AFVESVFTERQRMLAI
-338 AISKRK
+338 AKRK
-344 SEENTVSDITFDKE
+344 SEENTISEITFDKN
-358 ISVEK
+358 ISVEE
-363 LSFTYDEGVENVIND
+363 LSFSYDEGEEKVID
-378 ASFKIEKNTSVA
+378 DVSFEIWKNTSVA

-412 QKGCVK
+412 QKGAVK

-448 LRRNIAFGVPES
+448 LRKNIAFGVPED
-460 EIDDEKVWRVIR
+460 EIDDEKVWKVLR

-478 VVKEMDDGLDTVIGE
+478 VVKEMDEKLDTVIGE

-511 LYREPEILVLDEATS
+511 LYRDPEILVLDEATS
-526 ALDTETERAVMEAI
+526 ALDTETEKAVMEAI
-540 DSLHGKMTLII
+540 DSLHGRMTLII

-569 EGRVTKS
+569 EGKVTRS
-576 NETFN
+576 NESFN

>member
-6 KMFSMFNTKQ
+6 KMFSMFNAGQ
-16 RFKLF
+16 RLKLF
-21 GMSLI
+21 GMSLV
-26 ILGGAGMELI
+26 ILGGAGMELV

-46 AIMLPDNYMDN
+46 AIMLPDSYMDN

-65 TFGVSGYRNV
+65 IFGISGYRNV
-75 VIFCSAFIV
+75 VISCSAFIV

-93 IILQNNMT
+93 IIMQNNMM

-106 FGHKDLS
+106 FGHKELS

-127 HVKNNSADLI
+127 HVKNNSTDLI

-159 ELCTIMAIGI
+159 ELCTITAIGI

-178 TIGIGLIVG
+178 TLGIGLIVG

-324 AFVESVYTERQRMI
+324 AFVESVYTERQRML

-358 ISVEK
+358 ISVEN
-363 LSFTYDEGVENVIND
+363 LSFSYEEGVENVINN
-378 ASFKIEKNTSVA
+378 ASFKIDKNTSVA
-390 FIGPSGAGKTTMV
+390 
-403 DIMLGVLKP
+403 IMLGVLKP
-412 QKGCVK
+412 QKGCVR

-472 EAQLES
+472 EAQLEN
-478 VVKEMDDGLDTVIGE
+478 VVREMDNGLDTVIGE

-562 DVVYEVK
+562 DIVYEVK
-569 EGRVTKS
+569 EGRVAKS
-576 NETFN
+576 NESFN

>member
-1 MSALK
+1 MKSIK
-6 KMFSMFNTKQ
+6 KMFSMFNAKQ
-16 RFKLF
+16 KFKLF

-26 ILGGAGMELI
+26 ILGGAAMELV

-46 AIMLPDNYMDN
+46 AIMMPDSYMDN
-57 AFIAFMCN
+57 AFIAMFCN
-65 TFGVSGYRNV
+65 ILGIEGYRNA
-75 VIFCSAFIV
+75 VILCSAFII
-84 AAYVLKTVY
+84 AAYLIKTFY
-93 IILQNNMT
+93 IIMQNNII

-106 FGHKDLS
+106 FGHKELS

-144 NMFYVAVLNVIQLVS
+144 NMFYVAVLNVIQLIS
-159 ELCTIMAIGI
+159 ELCTITAIGV
-169 YLFVKDGLL
+169 YLFVKDGML
-178 TIGIGLIVG
+178 TLGIGVIVG

-278 VIIKASLG
+278 VIIKAAAG
-286 DISIAFATT
+286 DISTAFATT

-310 NKISAYIS
+310 NKISSYIS

-324 AFVESVYTERQRMI
+324 AFVESVFTERQRMLTI
-338 AISKRK
+338 AKRK
-344 SEENTVSDITFDKE
+344 SEENTISEITFDKN
-358 ISVEK
+358 ISVEE
-363 LSFTYDEGVENVIND
+363 LSFSYDEGEENVID
-378 ASFKIEKNTSVA
+378 DVSFEIRKNTSVA

-412 QKGCVK
+412 QKGAVK

-448 LRRNIAFGVPES
+448 LRKNIAFGVPED
-460 EIDDEKVWRVIR
+460 EIDDEKVWKVLR

-478 VVKEMDDGLDTVIGE
+478 VVKEMDEKLDTVIGE

-511 LYREPEILVLDEATS
+511 LYRDPEILVLDEATS
-526 ALDTETERAVMEAI
+526 ALDTETEKAVMEAI
-540 DSLHGKMTLII
+540 DSLHGRMTLII

-569 EGRVTKS
+569 EGKVTRS
-576 NETFN
+576 NESFN

>member
-1 MSALK
+1 MNTIK
-6 KMFSMFNTKQ
+6 KMFALFNTKQ
-16 RFKLF
+16 KIRLF
-21 GMSLI
+21 GMAMV
-26 ILGGAGMELI
+26 ILGGAGVELI
-36 ALYAFNNFIE
+36 ALYMFNNFIE
-46 AIMLPDNYMDN
+46 AIMLPDALKSNVFMQ
-57 AFIAFMCN
+57 FMCN
-65 TFGVSGYRNV
+65 IFNVDDYNSV
-75 VIFCSAFIV
+75 VIICAGLILGAYIV
-84 AAYVLKTVY
+84 KTGY
-93 IILQNNMT
+93 ILIQNNMV

-144 NMFYVAVLNVIQLVS
+144 NMFYVAILNLIQLIS
-159 ELCTIMAIGI
+159 ELCVIAVIGI
-169 YLFVKDGLL
+169 YLFVKDGAL
-178 TIGIGLIVG
+178 TIGMGLILGV
-187 SFTFFFMRFY
+187 FTLFFMKFY

-230 IANRE
+230 ISNRE

-240 EFDSINYDLAK
+240 EFDSINYNLAK

-265 VMEAACIGSLMII
+265 VMEAACIGSLMVI
-278 VIIKASLG
+278 VIVRSVMG
-286 DISIAFATT
+286 GISVDFAAT

-324 AFVESVYTERQRMI
+324 AFVESVYTEQQRMKGL
-338 AISKRK
+338 SVKK
-344 SEENTVSDITFDKE
+344 SSENTVENITFDKAIMVKNLVFSYE
-358 ISVEK
+358 
-363 LSFTYDEGVENVIND
+363 EGADNVIND
-378 ASFKIEKNTSVA
+378 VNLRIDKNTSVA
-390 FIGPSGAGKTTMV
+390 FIGPSGAGKTTFV
-403 DIMLGVLKP
+403 DLLLGVLKP
-412 QKGCVK
+412 NSGAVF
-418 VDGSNIADC
+418 VDDFAISDC

-460 EIDDEKVWRVIR
+460 EIDDARVWQVIK
-472 EAQLES
+472 EAQLEE
-478 VVKEMDDGLDTVIGE
+478 VVKEMEAGLDTIIGE

-511 LYREPEILVLDEATS
+511 LYRNPEILILDEATS
-526 ALDTETERAVMEAI
+526 ALDNETEKAVMEAI

-551 IAHRLSTIKNC
+551 IAHRLTTIKNC
-562 DVVYEVK
+562 DIVYEVK
-569 EGRVTKS
+569 EGKVKKS